1 MKRFLMILMSL
12 SLLAL
17 SGCAGRASGEA
28 ADALTPEEAAALV
41 QGDGEAVWLFVTNV
55 GKGDA
60 LALRHGDWLG
70 LIDTGKTWARGRV
83 DAALGVM
90 GWNASSALNALFLT
104 HTDDDHAGGLRWMTE
119 ESGWLP
125 AWNVGAVYASA
136 MYTGKEEKHPAV
148 KAFGNVQWLRRGD
161 AVPLGDT
168 GAALK
173 VLAPSSLYDDE
184 DDNSLVMLLESSQ
197 GKILLT
203 GDMEANEEAELLA
216 LGDDLKCDVLK
227 VGNHGDDD
235 ATGAQLANAC
245 AAPLALI
252 STDSQEKPGTPDPGV
267 VSRLQA
273 AGSRV
278 LVTQDSGLG
287 ILVRLKGGVATAWS
301 VDFWETNVEKDLYI
315 AKVDAE
321 DDRIVIGNRS
331 DRPIGLG
338 CCYLY
343 SEKGDELFVLP
354 DGVSVDP
361 GQTITVG
368 TNSTK
373 GDCDVIWPDKK
384 VVNKKKTDAICLYD
398 AIGRLI
404 DRMDNGK

>member
-104 HTDDDHAGGLRWMTE
+104 HTDDDHAGGLKWMTE

-161 AVPLGDT
+161 AVPLGDA
-168 GAALK
+168 GATLK
-173 VLAPSSLYDDE
+173 VLAPSTS
-184 DDNSLVMLLESSQ
+184 
-197 GKILLT
+197 T
-203 GDMEANEEAELLA
+203 MEAADGTQKVIHTYLLIFWRSF
-216 LGDDLKCDVLK
+216 K
-227 VGNHGDDD
+227 
-235 ATGAQLANAC
+235 
-245 AAPLALI
+245 LALI

-273 AGSRV
+273 ASSRV